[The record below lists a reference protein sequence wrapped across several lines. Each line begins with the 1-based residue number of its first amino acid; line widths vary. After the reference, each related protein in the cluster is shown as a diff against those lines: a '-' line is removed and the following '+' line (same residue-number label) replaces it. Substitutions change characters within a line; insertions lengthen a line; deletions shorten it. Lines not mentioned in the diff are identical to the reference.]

1 MLSIRARIAVVAGL
15 VVIGLAA
22 PSAAVK
28 RRAFV
33 TSVAGNG
40 NLASWPLS
48 GGGVGLAAGDNI
60 CRARAFIA
68 DLPNPGSYYAW
79 LSTAS
84 TDAYCH
90 VQGQTGKKATGC
102 VGTATGAGP
111 WYRYDGVGRFS
122 GSIDELTDFA
132 SQAIYQPIRFDELG
146 NELSGTQDGFWT
158 STLSTGEAGADT
170 CSGWV
175 VGTSGAAGSTGLPDR
190 TWDDWTAYLISAC
203 DNERRL
209 LCLEGGTSEVTPV
222 PWVPAA
228 LAFTTSVSGSG
239 DLSTW
244 PEAGGESG
252 LAAADNICQSL
263 ATAAHLPSPESF
275 VAWLSTTAT
284 DAGDRLTLTGT
295 PIRRV
300 DGFRVADSKA
310 DLLATGADN
319 SLHVDQEGRYLSYTN
334 LWTGTAGDGT
344 ATVDHCDGWSSAVA
358 TDDGHTGFGNA
369 AYSEVWTQIG
379 AYDCDLQH
387 RLACFSNVEVLFW
400 DGFDL
405 SENTERWSTVAP

>member
-1 MLSIRARIAVVAGL
+1 MFSVRARIAIVAGL

-40 NLASWPLS
+40 NLSSWPSAGGAS
-48 GGGVGLAAGDNI
+48 GIGAGDAI
-60 CRARAFIA
+60 CR
-68 DLPNPGSYYAW
+68 N
-79 LSTAS
+79 
-84 TDAYCH
+84 
-90 VQGQTGKKATGC
+90 
-102 VGTATGAGP
+102 
-111 WYRYDGVGRFS
+111 
-122 GSIDELTDFA
+122 
-132 SQAIYQPIRFDELG
+132 
-146 NELSGTQDGFWT
+146 
-158 STLSTGEAGADT
+158 
-170 CSGWV
+170 
-175 VGTSGAAGSTGLPDR
+175 
-190 TWDDWTAYLISAC
+190 
-203 DNERRL
+203 
-209 LCLEGGTSEVTPV
+209 
-222 PWVPAA
+222 
-228 LAFTTSVSGSG
+228 LA
-239 DLSTW
+239 
-244 PEAGGESG
+244 E
-252 LAAADNICQSL
+252 
-263 ATAAHLPSPESF
+263 AAHLPAPESF

-319 SLHVDQEGRYLSYTN
+319 SLHVDQNGRYLSYTN

-344 ATVDHCDGWSSAVA
+344 ATVDNCDGWSSAVA

-379 AYDCDLQH
+379 AYDCDLTH
-387 RLACFSNVEVLFW
+387 RLACFSNREVLFW

-405 SENTERWSTVAP
+405 SENTERWSTAVP